1 MYAYISGKL
10 TYKEPALAVIETGGV
25 GYDIRIPLS
34 AFSLLKVAET
44 CTLYTYLHVK
54 EDAHTLYGFLDQEDK
69 KLFLLLIGIS
79 GVGPGTAMMVLSSLS
94 AQEIKEA
101 IVREDVRTIQG
112 IKGIG
117 IKTAQRLILELKD
130 KIKKDGLI
138 DASLAKSPQPLAA
151 TAIQAEALNAL
162 VMMGL
167 ARPQAEKSIASII
180 KKFGSGIAL
189 EELIKQALKGG

>member
-10 TYKEPALAVIETGGV
+10 TYKEPALAVIEAGGV
-25 GYDIRIPLS
+25 GYEIRIPLS
-34 AFSLLKVAET
+34 AFSLLKLAET

-94 AQEIKEA
+94 AQEVKEA

-117 IKTAQRLILELKD
+117 AKTAQRLILELKD
-130 KIKKDGLI
+130 KIKKDGLL
-138 DASLAKSPQPLAA
+138 DASLGKNLLPLASSA
-151 TAIQAEALNAL
+151 VQSEALNAL

-167 ARPQAEKSIASII
+167 ARAQAEKSIAAIV
-180 KKFGSGIAL
+180 KKAGPGIAL
-189 EELIKQALKGG
+189 EDLIKQALKGG

>member
-10 TYKEPALAVIETGGV
+10 TYKEPALAILEAGGV

-34 AFSLLKVAET
+34 AFSLLRVGEPY
-44 CTLYTYLHVK
+44 TLHTYLHVK
-54 EDAHTLYGFLDQEDK
+54 EDAHTLYGFLEVEDK

-94 AQEIKEA
+94 AQEVKEA
-101 IVREDVRTIQG
+101 IVREDVRTIQS

-117 IKTAQRLILELKD
+117 TKTAQRLILELKD
-130 KIKKDGLI
+130 KIKKDGLL
-138 DASLAKSPQPLAA
+138 DASLTKSPLPEAA
-151 TAIQAEALNAL
+151 SAVQAEALNAL

-167 ARPQAEKSIASII
+167 PRPQAEKSVAAIA
-180 KKFGSGIAL
+180 KKLGAQATL

>member
-10 TYKEPALAVIETGGV
+10 TYKEPALAVIEAGGV
-25 GYDIRIPLS
+25 GYEIRIPLS
-34 AFSLLKVAET
+34 AFSLLKLAET

-94 AQEIKEA
+94 AQEVKEA

-117 IKTAQRLILELKD
+117 AKTAQRLILELKD
-130 KIKKDGLI
+130 KIKKDGLL
-138 DASLAKSPQPLAA
+138 DASLGKNLLPLASSA
-151 TAIQAEALNAL
+151 VQSEALNAL

-167 ARPQAEKSIASII
+167 ARAQAEKSIAAIV
-180 KKFGSGIAL
+180 KKSGPGIAL
-189 EELIKQALKGG
+189 EDLIKQALKGG